1 MYIEE
6 LPSGKYKCV
15 ERYLDPFT
23 GKTKRA
29 THTIDNKSRAQI
41 KLAKE
46 IIENKIDEALS
57 LTKKRDY
64 TLSEITDRYM
74 EYQERNC
81 KISSVSTTRALCNT
95 FKRVFC
101 DDVLLCNLTTT
112 YIYKCLDENI
122 EKSSSK
128 NRIILHFKSL
138 ARWAIAEGLIE
149 EAQWINRIRLYR
161 TESIKKDISNKYMEK
176 EELNK
181 LISHIDDEQY
191 RFIIQFLALSGLRI
205 GELIPLTYDDVDLT
219 NRTIQIN
226 KTFNPEGKIILDPKT
241 YTSARTIHIQTE
253 LHKLLK
259 EIIKFSK
266 ERQVVFGYRSSLLF
280 PRVDGG
286 YLIYQTLNTHFKKYT
301 SQILEHEL
309 TLHSLRHT
317 HASLMFENGMTL
329 EAISERLGHKGSN
342 ITKEVYLHITNKKKA
357 EYNNQMDKIQIL

>member
-41 KLAKE
+41 KMAKE

-64 TLSEITDRYM
+64 MLSDITDRYM
-74 EYQERNC
+74 EYQKRNC
-81 KISSVSTTRALCNT
+81 KPSSVTSTAAFCNT
-95 FKRVFC
+95 LKRTFGY
-101 DDVLLCNLTTT
+101 DVILSNLTTV
-112 YIYKCLDENI
+112 YIYKCLDSQI
-122 EKSSSK
+122 EKNSSK
-128 NRIILHFKSL
+128 NSIITRFKTI
-138 ARWAIAEGLIE
+138 ANWAISEELIK

-161 TESIKKDISNKYMEK
+161 TENIKKDISHKYMEK

-191 RFIIQFLALSGLRI
+191 RFIIRFLALSGIRI

-226 KTFNPEGKIILDPKT
+226 KTFNPECKIILDPKT
-241 YTSARTIHIQTE
+241 YTSARTVHIQTE

-259 EIIKFSK
+259 DIIKFSK

-286 YLIYQTLNTHFKKYT
+286 YLIYQTLNNRFKKYT

-342 ITKEVYLHITNKKKA
+342 ITKEVYLHITNKKKD
-357 EYNNQMDKIQIL
+357 EYNKQMDNIQLL